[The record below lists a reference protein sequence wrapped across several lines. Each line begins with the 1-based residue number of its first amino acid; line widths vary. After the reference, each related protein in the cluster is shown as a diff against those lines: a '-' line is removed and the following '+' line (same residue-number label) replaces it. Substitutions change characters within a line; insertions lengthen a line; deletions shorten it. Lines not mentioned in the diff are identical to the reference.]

1 MNRRISMMLA
11 AAASLALP
19 AQAGLFRDVY
29 YALDLLAT
37 PSGFPISTSADGTRT
52 NGQRAGRL
60 RIVPDVA
67 GRGYTLEFDRTFG
80 RDSRGRPE
88 ILDLGPFELQLSG
101 PTQATLGYTRR
112 GGLLTGNAEI
122 QLNNL
127 NYAITGKTG
136 AQDFQISGTLS
147 GQTSLEIN
155 RLGFYTLYL
164 DLSNTNS
171 QVLADGVLVDGD
183 TDANFDIG
191 PISLKGNIFVDALG
205 SLLAALGVD
214 TTGLQQL
221 FPESPLDRIAAAI
234 QQQMSLPGLVA
245 GVTYSADGQLPP
257 VPSLTQRA
265 APSVSESSQTAPAT
279 GLVPEPPAFLLLA
292 LGVALTGSRRRW
304 R

>member
-1 MNRRISMMLA
+1 MTIVLA
-11 AAASLALP
+11 AAATLALP
-19 AQAGLFRDVY
+19 AQAGLFRDIY

-60 RIVPDVA
+60 RIVPDVV

-88 ILDLGPFELQLSG
+88 ILDLGAFEVQLSG

-112 GGLLTGNAEI
+112 GGLLTGNADI
-122 QLNNL
+122 QMNNL

-136 AQDFQISGTLS
+136 AQDVQISGTLN
-147 GQTSLEIN
+147 GQASLEIN

-164 DLSNTNS
+164 NLANTNS
-171 QVLADGVLVDGD
+171 QVLADGILVDGD
-183 TDANFDIG
+183 TDANFNVG

-214 TTGLQQL
+214 TSGLQQL
-221 FPESPLDRIAAAI
+221 FPESPLDRIAAAL

-245 GVTYSADGQLPP
+245 GASYSSDGQLPP
-257 VPSLTQRA
+257 VPSLSA
-265 APSVSESSQTAPAT
+265 AGELSAGQSSQSAPGT
-279 GLVPEPPAFLLLA
+279 SLVPEPPAFLLLA
-292 LGVALTGSRRRW
+292 LGAALAGCWRRW